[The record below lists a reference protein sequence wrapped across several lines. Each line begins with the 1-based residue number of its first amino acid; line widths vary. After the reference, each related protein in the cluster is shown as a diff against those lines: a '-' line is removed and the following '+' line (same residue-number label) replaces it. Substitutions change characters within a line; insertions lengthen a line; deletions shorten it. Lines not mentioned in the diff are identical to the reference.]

1 MKLIEC
7 CKKSFSL
14 SSPKTI
20 SCGSKL
26 YVLRWFILKIGL
38 VLILMVLSFSEVM
51 TSAGTDMNTANL
63 NFDMR
68 GTITNV
74 LSPSSIVIGRVMV
87 NLDGVDPSGL
97 YVSTYSYLM
106 DDLKGYYIG
115 KDVFVKGNYVYF
127 DLQGSYNSESINEMI
142 QKEILDLREQQ
153 DYEWF
158 YQSYYQS

>member
-1 MKLIEC
+1 M
-7 CKKSFSL
+7 
-14 SSPKTI
+14 
-20 SCGSKL
+20 
-26 YVLRWFILKIGL
+26 KIGL
-38 VLILMVLSFSEVM
+38 VLIVMVLSFSEVL
-51 TSAGTDMNTANL
+51 TSAGTDINTANL

-142 QKEILDLREQQ
+142 QKEILNLREQQ

-158 YQSYYQS
+158 YQPYYQS

>member
-1 MKLIEC
+1 
-7 CKKSFSL
+7 
-14 SSPKTI
+14 
-20 SCGSKL
+20 
-26 YVLRWFILKIGL
+26 LKIGL

-51 TSAGTDMNTANL
+51 TSAGTDMNTANM